1 MLKQTRL
8 LILISFLFFGNFSE
22 LYAEEKNYKIIKL
35 VNEQVITNYDL
46 EQRIKLYSMLNQT
59 NQVNNDNIKAIAGN
73 VLYLMVD
80 ELLQLEQI
88 EKYNISISDIEIDE
102 YIGSAYLNNDTAID
116 DFYLIFKK
124 NNLDIN
130 IFRKSIKIKLGWN
143 DLAGR
148 LFYRTSDINMVDLK
162 DAMVKDTSLS
172 KEQAEN
178 NLLQKQIG
186 LRAKKLLRDIRT
198 EATIENR

>member
-1 MLKQTRL
+1 MIKQLRL
-8 LILISFLFFGNFSE
+8 MTILIIFIFSGIFSD

-46 EQRIKLYSMLNQT
+46 EQRIVLYSIL
-59 NQVNNDNIKAIAGN
+59 NQVNTDDINELAGKI
-73 VLYLMVD
+73 LYLMVD

-88 EKYNISISDIEIDE
+88 KKYNISVSDIEIDE
-102 YIGSAYLNNDTAID
+102 YIDRVYLNANNNID
-116 DFYLIFKK
+116 DFNLIFKK

-130 IFRKSIKIKLGWN
+130 ILRKSIEIKLGWN

-148 LFYRTSDINMVDLK
+148 LFYRTSEINAVDLK
-162 DAMVKDTSLS
+162 STMDSDPSLS

-178 NLLQKQIG
+178 SLLQKQIG
-186 LRAKKLLRDIRT
+186 LRAQKLLRDIRT

>member
-1 MLKQTRL
+1 MTKQLRL
-8 LILISFLFFGNFSE
+8 LTILIVFIFSGMLSE
-22 LYAEEKNYKIIKL
+22 LFAEEKNYKIIKL

-46 EQRIKLYSMLNQT
+46 EQRIVLYSMLNQ
-59 NQVNNDNIKAIAGN
+59 VNTDDVNDLVDKI
-73 VLYLMVD
+73 LYLMVD

-88 EKYNISISDIEIDE
+88 IKYGISVSDIEIDE
-102 YIGSAYLNNDTAID
+102 YIVRAYLNADIDID
-116 DFYLIFKK
+116 DFNLIFKK

-130 IFRKSIKIKLGWN
+130 ILRKSIEIKLGWS

-148 LFYRTSDINMVDLK
+148 LFYRTSEINAVDLK
-162 DAMVKDTSLS
+162 NTMDSDLSLS

-186 LRAKKLLRDIRT
+186 LRAQKLLRDIRT

>member
-1 MLKQTRL
+1 MIEQLRLL
-8 LILISFLFFGNFSE
+8 LILVVFISSGVFSK

-46 EQRIKLYSMLNQT
+46 EQRIVLYSMLNQ
-59 NQVNNDNIKAIAGN
+59 VNTDDINELAGKI
-73 VLYLMVD
+73 LYLMVN

-88 EKYNISISDIEIDE
+88 KKYNISVSDMEIDE
-102 YIGSAYLNNDTAID
+102 YIDRAYLNADNNID
-116 DFYLIFKK
+116 SFNLIFKK

-130 IFRKSIKIKLGWN
+130 ILRKSIEIKLGWN

-148 LFYRTSDINMVDLK
+148 LFYRTSEINSVDLK
-162 DAMVKDTSLS
+162 STMDSDSSLS

-186 LRAKKLLRDIRT
+186 LRAQKLLRDIRT